1 MKSLLFLVCLALV
14 APSVF
19 AQSTDVKTNKSRRTK
34 TRSILRES
42 YYDVSA
48 QYVTWQEL
56 IDVTG
61 AGAADNGRFQF
72 SGYQFGLS
80 HNKPFS
86 NIRWV
91 RQYSSHLTVGTT
103 KGSGI
108 SNTFTDEF
116 KNQLWMSLSASAGL
130 IYRTTAA
137 SEVGFF
143 APVYY
148 RYIDWQ
154 LNENAAITLDKGTS
168 FSAGL
173 GFLFLQRFS
182 TRSAMMITVG
192 HQFVWEATQWSIG
205 YQYSLR

>member
-1 MKSLLFLVCLALV
+1 MKSLLFLVCLALA
-14 APSVF
+14 APPAM
-19 AQSTDVKTNKSRRTK
+19 AQSTEVQTKKSRRSK
-34 TRSILRES
+34 TRGLLRQD

-48 QYVTWQEL
+48 QYITWQEL

-72 SGYQFGLS
+72 SGYQFGLT
-80 HNKPFS
+80 HNSPFS

-91 RQYSSHLTVGTT
+91 RQYSSYLTVGTT

-108 SNTFTDEF
+108 SSTFTDEF
-116 KNQLWMSLSASAGL
+116 KNQLWVSLSASAGL

-137 SEVGFF
+137 SEIGFF
-143 APVYY
+143 APIYY
-148 RYIDWQ
+148 RYINWQ
-154 LNENAAITLDKGTS
+154 LNDNAAITLDKESS

-173 GFLFLQRFS
+173 GFQFTQRFS
-182 TRSAMMITVG
+182 TRSALLLTVG